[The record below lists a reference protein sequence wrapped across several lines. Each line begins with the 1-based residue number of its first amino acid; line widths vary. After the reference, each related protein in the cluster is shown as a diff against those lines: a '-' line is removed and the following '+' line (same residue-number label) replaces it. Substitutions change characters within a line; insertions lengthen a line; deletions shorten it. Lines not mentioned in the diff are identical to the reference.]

1 MLTSSPELREELEN
15 EVKGLRKDVGR
26 WKGPAP
32 EEAQENDET
41 GGRKVRF
48 GTRVL
53 VWLVGGML

>member
-1 MLTSSPELREELEN
+1 M
-15 EVKGLRKDVGR
+15 KGLRKNGGR
-26 WKGPAP
+26 WKGAAP
-32 EEAQENDET
+32 GEAEKEGED

>member
-1 MLTSSPELREELEN
+1 M
-15 EVKGLRKDVGR
+15 KGLRKDGGR
-26 WKGPAP
+26 WKGAAP
-32 EEAQENDET
+32 GEADAEGGD

>member
-1 MLTSSPELREELEN
+1 M
-15 EVKGLRKDVGR
+15 KGLRKDGAR
-26 WKGPAP
+26 WKGAAP
-32 EEAQENDET
+32 GEAEKEGDDG